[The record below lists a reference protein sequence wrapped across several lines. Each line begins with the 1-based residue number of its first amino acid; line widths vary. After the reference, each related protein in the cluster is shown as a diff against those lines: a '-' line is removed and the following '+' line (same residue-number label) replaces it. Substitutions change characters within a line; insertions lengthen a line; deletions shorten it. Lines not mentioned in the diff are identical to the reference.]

1 MTSTLFFS
9 LEKKTGLR
17 TGTELSYSYLLPPIF
32 WVGLQGINILLLFL

>member
-9 LEKKTGLR
+9 LEKKTDSVL
-17 TGTELSYSYLLPPIF
+17 EQSSYSYSLPPIF